1 MKLFIRLRR
10 LKNMA
15 LLLGLAVFFLADV
28 KADAAAAKKETPL
41 TNLAEGKIPTLPN
54 GQEVMNG
61 QLVTDGDKYSD
72 LLSPTV
78 QKAIRQMRRKH

>member
-1 MKLFIRLRR
+1 
-10 LKNMA
+10 MA

-78 QKAIRQMRRKH
+78 QKAIRQMRRNH